1 MTENGK
7 QFVVVV
13 VVCVIIISLLSL
25 LPRLTDRVVSLSLLQ
40 AVKQCSAARSQR
52 AGKKVRRGRG
62 GEEFLRPHGPHPSP
76 PLAVCS
82 SRISLRRPHNLYT

>member
-13 VVCVIIISLLSL
+13 VVCVDIISLLSL

-40 AVKQCSAARSQR
+40 AVKRCSAARSQR
-52 AGKKVRRGRG
+52 AGKK
-62 GEEFLRPHGPHPSP
+62 
-76 PLAVCS
+76 
-82 SRISLRRPHNLYT
+82 

>member
-13 VVCVIIISLLSL
+13 LCVDIVSLLSL
-25 LPRLTDRVVSLSLLQ
+25 LPRLTDRVSLSLLQ

-52 AGKKVRRGRG
+52 AGKKY
-62 GEEFLRPHGPHPSP
+62 GEGEGLRSSFALTGLTP
-76 PLAVCS
+76 PLPLLCVLLASLCAVPT
-82 SRISLRRPHNLYT
+82 I

>member
-13 VVCVIIISLLSL
+13 VCVDIISLLSL

-52 AGKKVRRGRG
+52 AGKKYGEGEGVRSSFALTG
-62 GEEFLRPHGPHPSP
+62 LTP
-76 PLAVCS
+76 PLPLLCVLLASLCAVPT
-82 SRISLRRPHNLYT
+82 I

>member
-13 VVCVIIISLLSL
+13 VVVCVDIISLLSL
-25 LPRLTDRVVSLSLLQ
+25 LPRLTDHVVSRSLLQ

-52 AGKKVRRGRG
+52 AGKK
-62 GEEFLRPHGPHPSP
+62 
-76 PLAVCS
+76 
-82 SRISLRRPHNLYT
+82 

>member
-13 VVCVIIISLLSL
+13 VVCVDIISLLSL
-25 LPRLTDRVVSLSLLQ
+25 LPRLTDHVVSRSLLQ

-52 AGKKVRRGRG
+52 AGKK
-62 GEEFLRPHGPHPSP
+62 
-76 PLAVCS
+76 
-82 SRISLRRPHNLYT
+82 